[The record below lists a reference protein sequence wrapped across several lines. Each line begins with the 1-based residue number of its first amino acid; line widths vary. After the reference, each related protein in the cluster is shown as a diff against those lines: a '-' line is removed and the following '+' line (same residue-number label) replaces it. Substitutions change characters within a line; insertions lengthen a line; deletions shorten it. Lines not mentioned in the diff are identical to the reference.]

1 MSHKTKA
8 RNTILIGAIAGAIA
22 LSFSAT
28 ASAQDAV
35 EVAKVDAVAAKKF
48 ARKTSCLRCHH
59 VSKQKEGHSYQ
70 SIAYKYKGKSE
81 AADTLVKHIT
91 AGEDRVKLTDGHEEL
106 HKFTK
111 SADQEQIKNLVNW
124 ILAQ

>member
-1 MSHKTKA
+1 MSPKA
-8 RNTILIGAIAGAIA
+8 RSKILIGAFAGAIA
-22 LSFSAT
+22 LSFSA
-28 ASAQDAV
+28 SALAEDAAAV
-35 EVAKVDAVAAKKF
+35 KVDAVAAKKL

-59 VSKQKEGHSYQ
+59 VSKKKEGPSYQ
-70 SIAYKYKGKSE
+70 SIAYKYKGKVE
-81 AADTLVKHIT
+81 AADMLVKHIT
-91 AGEDRVKLTDGHEEL
+91 VGEDRVKLTDGHEEL

>member
-1 MSHKTKA
+1 MSPKA
-8 RNTILIGAIAGAIA
+8 RSKILIGAFAGAIV
-22 LSFSAT
+22 LSFSVPAF
-28 ASAQDAV
+28 AEDAA
-35 EVAKVDAVAAKKF
+35 AKVDAVAAKKL

-59 VSKQKEGHSYQ
+59 VSKKKEGPSYQ
-70 SIAYKYKGKSE
+70 SIAYKYKGKAE
-81 AADTLVKHIT
+81 AADMLVKHIT
-91 AGEDRVKLTDGHEEL
+91 VGEDRVKLTDGHEEL